1 MSETSGL
8 TIGKLASRSDVTVQ
22 TIRYYERNGILPKP
36 ARTTSGYRIYSERA
50 VRTLSFI
57 KHAQL
62 LGFTLSEIQE
72 LLSLRRQPDT
82 SCENIRQRAC
92 QKILDVKNKI
102 ERLQRIQGA
111 LTKLIEECPGDG
123 PPSECRLVEA
133 LENGKSQQLI

>member
-102 ERLQRIQGA
+102 ERLQRIQDA
-111 LTKLIEECPGDG
+111 LTKLVAKCPGDA
-123 PPSECRLVEA
+123 PPSECLLVEA